1 MLLLLLLNI
10 TLEFLAVAIKEE
22 KVIKDMQIEK
32 EGIISFVFT
41 TIVYI
46 ENLKGSINM
55 LLELVSNLIKVVE

>member
-10 TLEFLAVAIKEE
+10 TLKFLAVAIKEE

-32 EGIISFVFT
+32 EGIISFVFAT
-41 TIVYI
+41 VVYV